1 MHWLKNYNPLPRW
14 MLWNIL
20 LVPFWVRLLMWS
32 IPVYKLPV
40 CKLKLANY
48 ALTQIITRFLN
59 GCSKIDALV
68 RKLGNNWS
76 AFKTV
81 RQSFNFAI
89 LVCLFCIAWFYTGSN
104 KKQVDLGWIGTNLP
118 GARKGELAPLEKV
131 KHQLIVWTFEIVID
145 EKMFYL
151 LMAFVSFVK
160 YKCFWYAELKYQS
173 VVISGKSANQSRKK
187 RLP

>member
-1 MHWLKNYNPLPRW
+1 MTVFYCHPNRWVNCDQNWQIMHWLKNYNPLPRW

-20 LVPFWVRLLMWS
+20 LVPVWVRLLMWS

-81 RQSFNFAI
+81 RQSFNLAI
-89 LVCLFCIAWFYTGSN
+89 LVCLFCFAWFYTGSN
-104 KKQVDLGWIGTNLP
+104 KKQVNLGWIGTNLP

-131 KHQLIVWTFEIVID
+131 KHQLIVWTFEIVIVCNWW
-145 EKMFYL
+145 EHFL
-151 LMAFVSFVK
+151 PFNGT
-160 YKCFWYAELKYQS
+160 C
-173 VVISGKSANQSRKK
+173 VICQV
-187 RLP
+187 